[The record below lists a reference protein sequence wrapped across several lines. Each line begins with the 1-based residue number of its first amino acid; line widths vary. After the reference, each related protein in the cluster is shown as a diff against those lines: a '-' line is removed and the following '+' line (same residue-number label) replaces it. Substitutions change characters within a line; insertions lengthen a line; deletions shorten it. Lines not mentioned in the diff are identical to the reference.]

1 MLNQYDDVLTVSD
14 LQEILS
20 IGRSGAYDLLRTGAI
35 PSIKIGKKYR
45 IPKDAVLHYLSQWK
59 K

>member
-1 MLNQYDDVLTVSD
+1 MLSQYDDVLTVSD

-20 IGRSGAYDLLRTGAI
+20 IGRNGVYDLLRTGAI

-45 IPKDAVLHYLSQWK
+45 IPKDAVLHYLSQ
-59 K
+59 

>member
-1 MLNQYDDVLTVSD
+1 MLTQYDDVLSVTD

-20 IGRSGAYDLLRTGAI
+20 IGRQAAYTLVRSGVI

-59 K
+59 A

>member
-1 MLNQYDDVLTVSD
+1 MLSQYDDVLTVSD

-20 IGRSGAYDLLRTGAI
+20 IGRNGVYDLFRTGAI

-45 IPKDAVLHYLSQWK
+45 IPKDAVLHYLIQWK